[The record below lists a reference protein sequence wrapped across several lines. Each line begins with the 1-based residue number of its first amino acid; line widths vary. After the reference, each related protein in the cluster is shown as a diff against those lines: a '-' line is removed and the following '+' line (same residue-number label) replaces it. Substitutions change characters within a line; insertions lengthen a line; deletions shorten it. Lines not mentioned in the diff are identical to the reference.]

1 MLVVLSRSVAD
12 ACSRLRVVSQ
22 GHLHGKADNA
32 MRLGLCSRS
41 KDVIEPMLK
50 PQARTMP
57 QTPFAAAHAA
67 MPLTHDRPCF
77 SHAQWWT
84 SCAKMAADAAA
95 AARDG
100 RLEIIPAEQNAT
112 WFRWLDNIRDWC
124 ISRQLWWGHRIP
136 AFYVSVADDGAAA
149 GTPGMASERLDQW
162 VVARTADEALA
173 KAQARFPGKTVTVTQ
188 DEDVLDTWF
197 SSGIFPFSVFGWPNQ
212 TPDLKEFYPTRCVL
226 CAADCTF
233 ACLSTVLTC
242 HASLAAHPQ
251 PA

>member
-1 MLVVLSRSVAD
+1 
-12 ACSRLRVVSQ
+12 
-22 GHLHGKADNA
+22 
-32 MRLGLCSRS
+32 
-41 KDVIEPMLK
+41 
-50 PQARTMP
+50 
-57 QTPFAAAHAA
+57 
-67 MPLTHDRPCF
+67 
-77 SHAQWWT
+77 
-84 SCAKMAADAAA
+84 MAADAAA

-162 VVARTADEALA
+162 VVARNAEEALA

-226 CAADCTF
+226 RAAVCTH

-242 HASLAAHPQ
+242 HVSWLHTCSLLETGHDILFFWVARMVMMGMALTDQVPFKQVRSVGIVCVGLCVQALNHCARCRRCTCTPWCVTRTGARC
-251 PA
+251 PSRWATSSTR